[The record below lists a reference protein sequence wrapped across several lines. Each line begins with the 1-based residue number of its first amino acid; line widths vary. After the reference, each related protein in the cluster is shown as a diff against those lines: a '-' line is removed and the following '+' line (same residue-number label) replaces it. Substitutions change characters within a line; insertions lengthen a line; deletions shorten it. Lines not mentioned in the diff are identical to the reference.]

1 MSNIDQY
8 FIHIDYRDYLT
19 YGIKQASSGNNEKN
33 QLKPNADLRR
43 TEIKV
48 ASEKLKEKWF
58 RNIEAKAMNQKDF
71 TTKLADIL
79 NDSIDQSF
87 MKISQKAIR
96 EKNNTVKQNVYEQ
109 IANFLN
115 ETKKA
120 NITGQDVATLLGSKN
135 LYTQSNIYKNKK
147 TQELTFEKNEFYKD
161 FSKLY
166 HRIDLMLKTGFIND
180 KRIEELELLQ
190 TNIKNFVR
198 TNRKALKSGKV
209 SDDVRREAIELLYK
223 SGQNRL
229 GSKTIGTLAEY
240 IAPFVLLK
248 EGIVRDGI
256 EQSKNDLVKE
266 ALFGDKKSTV
276 KYQMSQPAY
285 DMITTFRGEIL
296 AEEKKFKGK
305 EKDKKITVKTT
316 PEECDEVGVAEIELE
331 FKNKPLPQ
339 KTTIITD
346 VSIEANFVFD
356 ETLLGAFRTVSNLDK
371 INISM
376 KNYKNRNTVSLVST
390 SLLGLLNVGPAEFA
404 AHYFNFIGGH
414 RQKTKNVKGT
424 IKFEEFNRSLSILLA
439 VRGLLGAKSFYDNF
453 SDINGS
459 KIGVNEY
466 IVVYDRSKGGFFVY
480 SVYDIL
486 HKINKNQEAYQKI
499 TSADKEYV
507 PKQAGGKNSWFTINN
522 KRYLDPKNAT
532 LAFLAHASLAKIT
545 GKIDYTAFD

>member
-1 MSNIDQY
+1 MTNIDQY
-8 FIHIDYRDYLT
+8 FIHISYRDYLT
-19 YGIKQASSGNNEKN
+19 YGIEQKPQKN
-33 QLKPNADLRR
+33 DKKNKLKPNVDLRR
-43 TEIKV
+43 MEIKA

-58 RNIEAKAMNQKDF
+58 HDIEAKAMNQKDF

-96 EKNNTVKQNVYEQ
+96 EKNNMVKQNVYEQ
-109 IANFLN
+109 IADFLN
-115 ETKKA
+115 ETKNA
-120 NITGQDVATLLGSKN
+120 NITGKDVATLLGSKN
-135 LYTQSNIYKNKK
+135 LYTQSNVYRNKK
-147 TQELTFEKNEFYKD
+147 TQELTFEKDDFLKD

-166 HRIDLMLKTGFIND
+166 YRIELMLKTGFINN

-198 TNRKALKSGKV
+198 TNRKALKSGNV
-209 SDDVRREAIELLYK
+209 SDDIRQEAIELLYK

-248 EGIVRDGI
+248 KGAVKDGI
-256 EQSKNDLVKE
+256 EQTVGNLVKE
-266 ALFGDKKSTV
+266 SLSGDKKSDV
-276 KYQMSQPAY
+276 GFQISEAGY
-285 DMITTFRGEIL
+285 DIITKFRGEIIS
-296 AEEKKFKGK
+296 EEKKSKNK
-305 EKDKKITVKTT
+305 EKNKKITVKTT

-346 VSIEANFVFD
+346 VSIDTKFIFD
-356 ETLLGAFRTVSNLDK
+356 ETLLGAFKTVSNLDK
-371 INISM
+371 VNISM

-404 AHYFNFIGGH
+404 SHYFNFIGGH
-414 RQKTKNVKGT
+414 RQATKNIKGA

-439 VRGLLGAKSFYDNF
+439 IRGLLGAKSFYDNF
-453 SDINGS
+453 SNINGS

-466 IVVYDRSKGGFFVY
+466 VVVYDRSKGRFFVY

-486 HKINKNQEAYQKI
+486 YKINKNENAYKKI

-507 PKQAGGKNSWFTINN
+507 PKQAGGKNSWFTI
-522 KRYLDPKNAT
+522 KDRSYLDPKTAT
-532 LAFLAHASLAKIT
+532 LAFLANASLAKVT
-545 GKIDYTAFD
+545 GKIDYTEFD